1 MSTLQNNNYPLREW
15 HFEHMQQ
22 TLTGYLSGLS
32 CAASRWETR
41 LYKKYAGNLGYVCK
55 SYVRHGVTRDDVIA
69 FFDKIRKDS
78 FYSNIRNSSSI
89 ESLNRLER
97 RFIITIP
104 ATINTQLYW
113 Q

>member
-22 TLTGYLSGLS
+22 TVIGYLSGLS
-32 CAASRWETR
+32 WDASRWETR
-41 LYKKYAGNLGYVCK
+41 LSKKYTGNLGYVCK
-55 SYVRHGVTRDDVIA
+55 SIWFDVRHGVSRDEVIA
-69 FFDKIRKDS
+69 FFDKIRKDA

-89 ESLNRLER
+89 ERLNRLER
-97 RFIITIP
+97 RFISTV
-104 ATINTQLYW
+104 Q